1 MLGKIPL
8 FILYSCL
15 LITCTVHV
23 SCILHDL
30 LYPNIPNIK
39 IYEADLEKTKFPLV
53 FWFCIDDK
61 NSKRYTDIALVM
73 RMIGNILLEE
83 AGLTLQYLAGM
94 VITVMERQLDLLKV
108 KDTLTTYVC
117 ILI

>member
-1 MLGKIPL
+1 MSLTSYMTYCIQTFQISKYMKMTWRRQSFHWFSGFVLMTKIL
-8 FILYSCL
+8 KDTL
-15 LITCTVHV
+15 T
-23 SCILHDL
+23 
-30 LYPNIPNIK
+30 
-39 IYEADLEKTKFPLV
+39 
-53 FWFCIDDK
+53 
-61 NSKRYTDIALVM
+61 LVM